1 MLAAV
6 WSRLE
11 RVDDTGDFSS
21 VKEPQALVEAQRLAE
36 LLRVAPDDD
45 DLTAWGM
52 LGWLHW
58 FRHSALPEGD
68 DRADLV
74 AAVEAFTPCFLA
86 GDDGLPEPL
95 LPLLAGNAAPRAAAL
110 FQYALSSTDPDVLTA
125 VVDMW
130 RRIAPT
136 IPADHPVRPMY
147 LFNLGTALQ
156 VRFGRAGNETDLVE
170 AITVGREALK
180 ALPADH
186 SDRARYLSTLG
197 NALRVRFE
205 RREDMADLDEAV
217 DLLQAAVEASPT
229 DHPDRATL
237 VSNLG
242 IALRARFDWTEDET
256 DLADAVD
263 HLRAAAAAAPADHPE
278 RPVYLSNLGAVL
290 RVGSQRD
297 SNESGLD
304 EAIDVGREALRALPA
319 DHPDKARYL
328 SNLGTALLSRFEVAG
343 DGGIWMRPSTVS
355 RPQ

>member
-1 MLAAV
+1 MVTERGAGKGARGVREELLAAV

-36 LLRVAPDDD
+36 LLRAAPDDD

-130 RRIAPT
+130 RRIAPA

-156 VRFGRAGNETDLVE
+156 VRFGRAGNEADLVE

-242 IALRARFDWTEDET
+242 IALRADSTGPRTRRIWSTPSATSGPRRRLPRRPPRTPRVPVQFGG
-256 DLADAVD
+256 
-263 HLRAAAAAAPADHPE
+263 RAAGRITAGQE
-278 RPVYLSNLGAVL
+278 RVRP
-290 RVGSQRD
+290 
-297 SNESGLD
+297 
-304 EAIDVGREALRALPA
+304 GRG
-319 DHPDKARYL
+319 H
-328 SNLGTALLSRFEVAG
+328 
-343 DGGIWMRPSTVS
+343 
-355 RPQ
+355 